1 MCIEQTLQ
9 PLYAVTR
16 SETAYLPGLRGRYWW
31 CCGAPVV
38 FYPER
43 LTIEILIFLNIII
56 LVNTPT
62 RKVETTMTKKEY
74 IQEIESLMK
83 QTDDEVLLEFIL
95 KMLRRSLLHKAS

>member
-1 MCIEQTLQ
+1 MVVLRRSRS
-9 PLYAVTR
+9 LAVR
-16 SETAYLPGLRGRYWW
+16 I
-31 CCGAPVV
+31 
-38 FYPER
+38 
-43 LTIEILIFLNIII
+43 TIEIHIFLNIII

-62 RKVETTMTKKEY
+62 RKVEMTMTKKEY